1 MRKRE
6 VVKTKRTRN
15 WRYVRLMTLHQLA
28 TSENKQIHLLNKAL
42 NEPDKLTELNEE
54 GHSPLVSAVISGR
67 WKNVLILAG
76 CGADVNVRF
85 RIKVVDLQVGMLNG
99 CRFPRSARQELF
111 DNLGRPEVWV
121 MMTPLHYAVMMGD
134 ENMVAALCYMGADVV
149 ASVSHEDARWNG
161 SAKDFAKKFLSVGEN
176 GVELR
181 TRVMDAMKFPS
192 DFLLQWDSSLFSVF
206 LKKHREWADSTIVS
220 RLSCLGWVEAFYNH
234 SPLYKEYGEWL
245 NLNNNHLHKVI
256 QLLKESPKVQEENN
270 RIGGTLIPTLQ
281 DYEEY
286 VVKYKRLKKSGL

>member
-1 MRKRE
+1 MRKRR
-6 VVKTKRTRN
+6 VVKTKRNRN
-15 WRYVRLMTLHQLA
+15 WRYISQMTLHQLA

-99 CRFPRSARQELF
+99 CRFSRSARQELS
-111 DNLGRPEVWV
+111 DKLGRPEVWV

-134 ENMVAALCYMGADVV
+134 ENMVAALCYMGADVA
-149 ASVSHEDARWNG
+149 ASVSHEDVRWNG
-161 SAKDFAKKFLSVGEN
+161 SAKDFAKKFLPVGEN

-192 DFLLQWDSSLFSVF
+192 DFLLQWDSCLFSVF
-206 LKKHREWADSTIVS
+206 LKKHREWADSTILS
-220 RLSCLGWVEAFYNH
+220 RDNCLSWIETFYNRSSLH
-234 SPLYKEYGEWL
+234 EEYGEWL
-245 NLNNNHLHKVI
+245 ELNKDKLHNVI
-256 QLLKESPKVQEENN
+256 QLLKENPKVQEENN
-270 RIGGTLIPTLQ
+270 RKGGTLIPALR

-286 VVKYKRLKKSGL
+286 VVEYNRLKKRGL